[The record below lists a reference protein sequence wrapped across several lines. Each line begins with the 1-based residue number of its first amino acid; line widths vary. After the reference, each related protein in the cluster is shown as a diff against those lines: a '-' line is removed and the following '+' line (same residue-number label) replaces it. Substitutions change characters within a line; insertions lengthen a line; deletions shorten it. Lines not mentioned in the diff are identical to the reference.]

1 LTALISAR
9 ILRVFLFAMSH
20 LPFVRRAIPFLIALT
35 AVGCDRTGKGQPRG
49 QRDAAVQVTVAEAKM
64 VPWERKLSI
73 VGELFPN
80 QEARIAAE
88 VEGRVETTLVEVGD
102 VVTKGA
108 ELAQI
113 DTASY
118 QGMVNLATANVAK
131 AEAAA
136 ENQKENIERLNQ
148 LRKTGSVSPTDYDQ
162 AVAAMKSAIAEVSAA
177 KATLGA
183 ANTSLRR
190 SLVRAPFD
198 GAVTERRVTTGDFV
212 RISTVMFQV
221 LDDSV
226 LKFRGE
232 VPEREAAHV
241 KVGQAVRVQV
251 AAFPGRPFP
260 GSVTWINPGV
270 NTATRGVGIEARM
283 ENIEH
288 ALKAHFFARAEIV
301 TDPAA
306 PTLVVPVDA
315 VVTFAGVNKVYAVE
329 NEVAQAREV
338 TLGGTRDDLQEII
351 GGLQPGERVVVTG
364 RTKVQPGSRVVI
376 AAP

>member
-1 LTALISAR
+1 
-9 ILRVFLFAMSH
+9 MS
-20 LPFVRRAIPFLIALT
+20 LPPFVHRAIPFLVAL
-35 AVGCDRTGKGQPRG
+35 AAIGCDRAGKSQPRG

-131 AEAAA
+131 AEASA

-162 AVAAMKSAIAEVSAA
+162 AVAAMKSAIAEVNAA

-198 GAVTERRVTTGDFV
+198 GAITERRVTTGDFV

-241 KVGQAVRVQV
+241 KVGQPVRVQV

-283 ENIEH
+283 ENLEH

-315 VVTFAGVNKVYAVE
+315 VVTFAGVNKVYVVE
-329 NEVAQAREV
+329 KDVAQPREV
-338 TLGGTRDDLQEII
+338 TLGSTRDDLQEII
-351 GGLQPGERVVVTG
+351 SGLQPGERVVVTG
-364 RTKVQPGSRVVI
+364 RTKVQPGSRVVMTGS
-376 AAP
+376 